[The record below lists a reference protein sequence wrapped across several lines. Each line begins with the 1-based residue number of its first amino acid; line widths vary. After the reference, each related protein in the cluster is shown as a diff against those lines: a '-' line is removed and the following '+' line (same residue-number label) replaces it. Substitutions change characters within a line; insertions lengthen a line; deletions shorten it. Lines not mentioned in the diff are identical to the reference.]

1 MPLTE
6 GLLKKYSNNNV
17 FVETGTWLGFG
28 VELAYQVGFA
38 EIHSIEIDDR
48 AYEIDCMKFGNRNNI
63 KLYSGDSRELLW
75 QIIEKI
81 DERITF
87 WLDAHGKYSKPD
99 SCPLLQELDAISRHP
114 IKNHTI
120 LIDDIDKFG
129 KYGIDISDVKHR
141 LKVINKQYH
150 FREYSDCEKSTVLI
164 AETK

>member
-1 MPLTE
+1 MPLTKD
-6 GLLKKYSNNNV
+6 LLKKCSTNNI
-17 FVETGTWLGFG
+17 FVETGTWLGVG
-28 VELAYQVGFA
+28 VELAYQAGFT

-48 AYEIDCMKFGNRNNI
+48 AYEIDCMKFGNCDSI

-75 QIIEKI
+75 PVIENI
-81 DERITF
+81 DECITF

-99 SCPLLQELDAISRHP
+99 SCPLLQELDVISRHP

-129 KYGIDISDVKHR
+129 KYGIDISNVKRR
-141 LKVINKQYH
+141 LKAINKQYH

-164 AETK
+164 AEEK